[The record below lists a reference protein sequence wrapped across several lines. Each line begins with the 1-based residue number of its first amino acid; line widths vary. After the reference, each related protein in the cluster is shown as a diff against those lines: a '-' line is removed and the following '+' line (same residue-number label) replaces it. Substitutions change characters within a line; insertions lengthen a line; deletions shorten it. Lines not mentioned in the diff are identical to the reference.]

1 MTRSP
6 VGAPNRIIA
15 VDTNVFL
22 LLLGYQCLLLDR
34 ATGLQR
40 SQVLGDLRG
49 RSDTVPP
56 ERFDDLWQLFMS
68 PGERI
73 VTHHVVAEVYGLRR
87 RLRLRKDLVWR
98 AAHTL
103 LDLGIEEVPCSVRQ
117 IRERFGNE
125 LPLTELGPTD
135 AGLLYVAE
143 DRKAT
148 ILSEDGSLTHGAG
161 TRGIRSLTLN
171 QIGAI

>member
-1 MTRSP
+1 
-6 VGAPNRIIA
+6 
-15 VDTNVFL
+15 
-22 LLLGYQCLLLDR
+22 
-34 ATGLQR
+34 
-40 SQVLGDLRG
+40 
-49 RSDTVPP
+49 
-56 ERFDDLWQLFMS
+56 
-68 PGERI
+68 
-73 VTHHVVAEVYGLRR
+73 VVAEVYGLRR
-87 RLRLRKDLVWR
+87 RLSLRKDLVWR

-103 LDLGIEEVPCSVRQ
+103 LDFGIEEVPCSVLQ

-125 LPLTELGPTD
+125 LPLTELGPID

-148 ILSEDGSLTHGAG
+148 ILSEDGSLTHWAG